1 MFGFKS
7 LKYYNLNPGNVG
19 TFFCFCFLIKWKLKE
34 FQIAWANV
42 LWVSGVLVLEF
53 APILAWYRFSSCWS
67 VCDHLWCIFN
77 LMMCQ
82 MFSICEIS
90 GLQVGQFS
98 TWTLLL
104 WSHAVIIAAV
114 CAFALSCWNT
124 HHLEGSICCS
134 KTFIY
139 LSAFIVP
146 YKTRKLPIPC
156 AQWQKHANDWCS
168 VILGPEDHRRPKVF
182 GLVPYAQ
189 RFLQFLWIFW

>member
-1 MFGFKS
+1 MLGR
-7 LKYYNLNPGNVG
+7 
-19 TFFCFCFLIKWKLKE
+19 FFLCFFYE
-34 FQIAWANV
+34 PM

-67 VCDHLWCIFN
+67 VCDHLWCIFR

-82 MFSICEIS
+82 MFSIGEIS
-90 GLQVGQFS
+90 GLQAGQFS

-146 YKTRKLPIPC
+146 YKTCKLPIPC
-156 AQWQKHANDWCS
+156 AQWQMTESCQWLMQCHPRA
-168 VILGPEDHRRPKVF
+168 RRPQASK
-182 GLVPYAQ
+182 GLRPCPLRTEISPVSPNST
-189 RFLQFLWIFW
+189 FFLWS